1 MNRLTG
7 SDLEWG
13 ILTAISSKAAVN
25 PLTQAEA
32 FYMVYQRSLQN
43 DFDWYGEEAL
53 DEVIE
58 LCRRKGINELPDFI
72 SADFKYWGEE
82 TTLP

>member
-53 DEVIE
+53 D
-58 LCRRKGINELPDFI
+58 
-72 SADFKYWGEE
+72 
-82 TTLP
+82 